1 MDGKIRI
8 TLEAARVNAKMTQ
21 LQVAQALGVSLTT
34 IVKWEKGVTV
44 PAVDKAIALAELYSM
59 PMDNIIF
66 CSGT

>member
-66 CSGT
+66 CPET